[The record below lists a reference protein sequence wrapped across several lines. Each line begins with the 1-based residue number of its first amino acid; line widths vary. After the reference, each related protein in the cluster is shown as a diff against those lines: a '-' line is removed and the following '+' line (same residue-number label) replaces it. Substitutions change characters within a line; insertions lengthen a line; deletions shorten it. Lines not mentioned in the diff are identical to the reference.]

1 MKHMIR
7 VPIRSIVGPYGAH
20 KIVYEAADCARP
32 LWRRYSDHALVLAE
46 KPSQLHPSKPY
57 DPSPETG
64 MTVRFNLLVNVT
76 VDKPVPNGRSRR
88 IDPVL
93 QAWIDSGK
101 KAIWQS
107 LGFEV
112 GCKWIGDRQER
123 NGFRLTQVDLADY
136 EVIEFMREGK
146 PLRLGTI
153 AYSGTME
160 ITESDKFKGAML
172 NGIGHGRAWG
182 CGLLLCKRI

>member
-20 KIVYEAADCARP
+20 KIVYEAADCPRP
-32 LWRRYSDHALVLAE
+32 LWRRYSDHALVLADM
-46 KPSQLHPSKPY
+46 PSQLHPSKPY
-57 DPSPETG
+57 DPSPKAG
-64 MTVRFNLLVNVT
+64 MAVRFDLLVNVT
-76 VDKPVPNGRSRR
+76 VDKPVPGSRSRR

-101 KAIWQS
+101 TAKWQV
-107 LGFEV
+107 LGLEV
-112 GCKWIGDRQER
+112 GCKWLEDRQER
-123 NGFRLTQVDLADY
+123 NGFRLIQVDLADY
-136 EVIEFMREGK
+136 EVIEFMRDGK

-160 ITESDKFKGAML
+160 ITEPEKFKNAML
-172 NGIGHGRAWG
+172 NGIGHSRAWG

>member
-1 MKHMIR
+1 MIR

-20 KIVYEAADCARP
+20 KIVYEAATCARP

-46 KPSQLHPSKPY
+46 EPSQIHPSKPY
-57 DPSPETG
+57 DPSPVTG
-64 MTVRFNLLVNVT
+64 MTVRFDLLANIS
-76 VDKPVPNGRSRR
+76 VDKPVPDGRSRR

-101 KAIWQS
+101 KAQWQS

-112 GCKWIGDRQER
+112 GCKWIEDRQER
-123 NGFRLTQVDLADY
+123 IGFRLIQVDLADY
-136 EVIEFMREGK
+136 EVMEFMRSGK
-146 PLRLGTI
+146 PVRLGTI

-160 ITESDKFKGAML
+160 IMESDKFKEAML